1 MPQSPNVLVAVG
13 QGSRGYIPQQS
24 YSNLFTEF
32 NTDVGAFSS
41 FDNDANF
48 YNTKIRTPST
58 QGKSDFDIYGFMP
71 NNYEYTTDSSVQTIV
86 DFFQQDPN
94 INLVVCDI
102 LNLYPQFTTYNY
114 VHPNNT
120 NNIPFFIRQNLV
132 DQIGFVNESLLLQEQ
147 LHRLK
152 QNNIIFHIAKP
163 LISLHHTP

>member
-32 NTDVGAFSS
+32 NTDVGAFS
-41 FDNDANF
+41 
-48 YNTKIRTPST
+48 ST